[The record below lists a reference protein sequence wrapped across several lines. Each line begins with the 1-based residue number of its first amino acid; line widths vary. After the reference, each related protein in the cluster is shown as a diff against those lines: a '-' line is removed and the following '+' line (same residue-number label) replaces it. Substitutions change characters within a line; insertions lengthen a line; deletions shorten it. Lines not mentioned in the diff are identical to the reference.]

1 MRRKLITRIPSVTE
15 DWLFL
20 FSFIIE
26 SFGLMWLD
34 CMLKLLNGRLYL
46 FVEKI
51 FFLYGFKSYR
61 NSRKL
66 CDVLP
71 DLVPFVQYKKRKK
84 HPWRSVTFTKV
95 AGLACN
101 FTKSNI
107 LPWVFF
113 TFFKLCKWYQ
123 IAQHITYNA
132 RRKLVFFIVTSI
144 SLAVNPVSIYQLK
157 INNKILEWALFCCL
171 YHERCT
177 YFIPCCSGC
186 MINFEHV
193 ITCWERASSEL
204 LTSTE
209 CSQSWQEYISSIQ
222 VV

>member
-1 MRRKLITRIPSVTE
+1 ME
-15 DWLFL
+15 DYTFL
-20 FSFIIE
+20 
-26 SFGLMWLD
+26 L
-34 CMLKLLNGRLYL
+34 
-46 FVEKI
+46 KI
-51 FFLYGFKSYR
+51 FFFYMVSKVTETHENYAMFCLTWYH
-61 NSRKL
+61 L
-66 CDVLP
+66 CNIKNVKNTHGG
-71 DLVPFVQYKKRKK
+71 VF
-84 HPWRSVTFTKV
+84 SKV

-177 YFIPCCSGC
+177 YFTPCCSGC

-193 ITCWERASSEL
+193 ITCWERASSDL